1 MGGDGRAPC
10 LLLGQRGLHDEAFP
24 TAAAA
29 PRASVLLEDRKQ
41 RVRAG
46 AGGSDHGQRRA
57 RPSSRLGVGGRVQAL
72 ERDLE
77 MAFPYGFPPKPA
89 V

>member
-24 TAAAA
+24 TAATA
-29 PRASVLLEDRKQ
+29 PRASVLLEDRKSGSGQ
-41 RVRAG
+41 GRAAPTTANDEPG
-46 AGGSDHGQRRA
+46 LPPDSGW
-57 RPSSRLGVGGRVQAL
+57 GGRAQAL
-72 ERDLE
+72 EHDLE
-77 MAFPYGFPPKPA
+77 MAFPYAFPPKPA